1 MKRKQAHY
9 FCVVL
14 LALLLP
20 VSAYAAQL
28 DAAARKAAK
37 DNDAKVL
44 SAKTTKQAGGRTH
57 EIKMLTKKGVVKTVK
72 VPEKGKKKKDR

>member
-1 MKRKQAHY
+1 MKRKLTQL
-9 FCVVL
+9 FCSVV

-20 VSAYAAQL
+20 VSAFAAQL

-37 DNDAKVL
+37 ENDAKVL

-72 VPEKGKKKKDR
+72 VPEKRKKKKDR